1 MSLQNPSTFVTSLV
15 GLISPIR
22 QAMSKVSNTF
32 NNSFPPDC
40 QKASV
45 PIQLQVLWSLLING
59 YDVQIKSFSQSS
71 KIIAQL
77 EMYQYR
83 KMTGHSSSVTS
94 LQRHV
99 KGRETPAPAGLKLYA
114 SLRTKTVV
122 QRFFSL
128 GLSISYD
135 RCLSICNNISLNM
148 FKKYDLEGIFAANQ
162 VNLETFTIIA
172 KDNIDF
178 KCYIN

>member
-1 MSLQNPSTFVTSLV
+1 
-15 GLISPIR
+15 
-22 QAMSKVSNTF
+22 
-32 NNSFPPDC
+32 
-40 QKASV
+40 
-45 PIQLQVLWSLLING
+45 
-59 YDVQIKSFSQSS
+59 
-71 KIIAQL
+71 
-77 EMYQYR
+77 MYQYR